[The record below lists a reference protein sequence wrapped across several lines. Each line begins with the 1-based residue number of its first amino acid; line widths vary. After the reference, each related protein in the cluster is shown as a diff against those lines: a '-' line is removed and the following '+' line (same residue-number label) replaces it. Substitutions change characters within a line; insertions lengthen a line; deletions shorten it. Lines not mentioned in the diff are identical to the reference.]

1 MKLYQA
7 QIDNLPSNIPPSA
20 SVGPPL
26 PTTLY
31 LYLSVIVYNT
41 PYQTLYMNDDDFNK
55 LAEVLIL
62 ALNIQMGNSMT
73 IEEVTLGY
81 HKLISLGN
89 YGLTATE
96 INLGYKVS
104 TNLPASTVGD
114 EVARAVGRSKKAVLS
129 LLQGQSEDAFPY
141 FLEVDEI
148 HAQNIASIG
157 DPNGAASLP
166 NVIPQKPITQPPEED
181 SDVQEGE
188 TGEFTGP
195 LVGELLAEEEAAAN
209 DLAEKEV
216 VKELAN
222 ATADPVVKND
232 PGGLGSGGEWFM
244 LPITH

>member
-1 MKLYQA
+1 MKLYQD

-20 SVGPPL
+20 SVGPPP
-26 PTTLY
+26 PTEF
-31 LYLSVIVYNT
+31 YLSVIVYNT

-73 IEEVTLGY
+73 IEGVTLGY

-114 EVARAVGRSKKAVLS
+114 DVARAIGRSKKAVLS
-129 LLQGQSEDAFPY
+129 LLQGQSENAFPY

-148 HAQNIASIG
+148 QAQNIASIG

-166 NVIPQKPITQPPEED
+166 NVIPQKPITQPPEEN

-195 LVGELLAEEEAAAN
+195 LLGELLAEEAAAGN
-209 DLAEKEV
+209 ELAEKEV

-222 ATADPVVKND
+222 AAADPVVKND